1 MARSQVIGSILF
13 LFALLSQ
20 SSFAADIMPP
30 PTLQEPNQT
39 AAETTNL
46 ETPPPALPRAED
58 DSRNIPEPEVRIIR
72 KKDTVIEEYR
82 VNGGLRYIKVTP
94 TNGPAYYLVDTDGD
108 GVLETRENDLDNPPI
123 NRWILLK
130 W

>member
-1 MARSQVIGSILF
+1 MTRSKVISSV

-20 SSFAADIMPP
+20 YSFAADIMPP
-30 PTLQEPNQT
+30 PTLQDSEQAVSAPNHT
-39 AAETTNL
+39 
-46 ETPPPALPRAED
+46 ETPPPALPLLED

-82 VNGGLRYIKVTP
+82 VNGSLRFIKVTP
-94 TNGPAYYLVDTDGD
+94 TSGPAYYLVDTDGD

-123 NRWILLK
+123 NRWILLQ

>member
-1 MARSQVIGSILF
+1 MTRSTLIGSILF
-13 LFALLSQ
+13 ILFSQ
-20 SSFAADIMPP
+20 QSIAAEVMPP
-30 PTLQEPNQT
+30 PTLPESPHSNSAATQT
-39 AAETTNL
+39 
-46 ETPPPALPRAED
+46 ETPPPALPRLED

-82 VNGGLRYIKVTP
+82 VNGSLRFIKVTP
-94 TNGPAYYLVDTDGD
+94 TSGPAYYLVDTDGD

>member
-1 MARSQVIGSILF
+1 MAILHVIASVFIM
-13 LFALLSQ
+13 LLSQ
-20 SSFAADIMPP
+20 QSFAAETLPP
-30 PTLQEPNQT
+30 PTM
-39 AAETTNL
+39 L
-46 ETPPPALPRAED
+46 ETNKATSNTARNEAPPPAIPQPED

-82 VNGGLRYIKVTP
+82 VNGSLRFIKVTP
-94 TNGPAYYLVDTDGD
+94 TSGPAYYLVDTDGD

-123 NRWILLK
+123 NRWILLQ